1 MAKVDLSGD
10 EIISVDEP
18 TTSEDNSYTD
28 DFSSLQ
34 GLVKTRF
41 IKAEDSRL
49 FDENRWL
56 RAYRNYRGIYGSDMT
71 FTEKEKSRVF
81 VKITKTKV
89 LAAFGQL
96 IEVLFSSGKFPI
108 GVEPTPIPDGIAE
121 YARVKSDGEQTE
133 ETAEAEAGN
142 IVDLYG
148 FAGDGKEMTP
158 GTTRSDLLRGLE
170 EKYKNL
176 DLAEGAS
183 AESPKTPQ
191 IEPAREAAANLEKLI
206 NDQLEETAAITILRH
221 VLFEMVL
228 LGTGVLKGPFTDEK
242 VLHSWDK
249 DPETGDSSY
258 NPKIKTVPKLEA
270 VSIWDFYPDPDATS
284 IEDCD
289 YVIQRHSFNRS
300 QLRELSGRP
309 FFRQDAIADC
319 LKMGAN
325 YEVRGFETSLLDRE
339 NVDSLQKNRYEVYEY
354 WGTMDRLLAEEAGLE
369 FDDDLEELDEV
380 QINAWVCNG
389 KILRLVFNPFTPDR
403 IPYSICPYEINP
415 YQFFG
420 VGIPENMEDAQMVMN
435 GHARM
440 AIDNL
445 ALAGNLVF
453 DIDETQLVPGQD
465 MSIYPGK
472 IFRRQSGVTG
482 TAINGL
488 KFPNTATENL
498 QMFDKFRQLADES
511 TGIPSYSHGATGVQS
526 TTRTAAGM
534 SMLMGAAALSI
545 KTVVKNVDDYLLK
558 PLGDSLFSW
567 NMQFNSNIE
576 NIKGDLE
583 IKARGTSSLMQKE
596 VRSQR
601 LMTFMQTA
609 NNPNIAPFVRWHSI
623 LREIA
628 KSLDIDPDQL
638 INDPENAQIFAKIMG
653 MTNGNQQTTGSDQQ
667 QTNMGDTQGVPPG
680 ANPADATG
688 AGGGNIGTGNVPQPG
703 ETDFS
708 QEIGMPRGPVQNQQR

>member
-1 MAKVDLSGD
+1 MAIEQPEDT
-10 EIISVDEP
+10 IISLDDEK
-18 TTSEDNSYTD
+18 EEKDQSYND
-28 DFSSLQ
+28 YSNLQ
-34 GLVKTRF
+34 GLIKARF
-41 IKAEDSRL
+41 IKSEDSRL
-49 FDENRWL
+49 FDESRWL
-56 RAYRNYRGIYGSDMT
+56 RAYRNYRGIYGSDMS

-108 GVEPTPIPDGIAE
+108 GVESTPIPDGIAE
-121 YARVKSDGEQTE
+121 YANTGEE
-133 ETAEAEAGN
+133 ETIGDDNPKVE
-142 IVDLYG
+142 IKDIYG
-148 FAGDGKEMTP
+148 FEGDGKSIEP
-158 GTTRSDLLRGLE
+158 GTTTADLLRGIAE
-170 EKYKNL
+170 DYK
-176 DLAEGAS
+176 DIEFTAGPS
-183 AESPKTPQ
+183 VQSPQTPQ
-191 IEPAREAAANLEKLI
+191 IEPAREAADNAEKLI
-206 NDQLEETAAITILRH
+206 HDQLEETSAITMLRH

-228 LGTGVLKGPFTDEK
+228 LGTGVLKGPFSHDKTLHRWEK
-242 VLHSWDK
+242 NEEGTQEYTPQS
-249 DPETGDSSY
+249 
-258 NPKIKTVPKLEA
+258 KTVPKLEA
-270 VSIWDFYPDPDATS
+270 VSIWDFYPDPDATN
-284 IEDCD
+284 IQDCD
-289 YVIQRHSFNRS
+289 YAIQRHSFNRS
-300 QLRELSGRP
+300 QLRDLRNRP
-309 FFRQDAIADC
+309 FFREQAILKC
-319 LKMGAN
+319 LSMGEN
-325 YEVRGFETSLLDRE
+325 YEVRGFETALLDRE
-339 NVDSLQKNRYEVYEY
+339 NVDDLHKKRFEVYEY
-354 WGTMDRLLAEEAGLE
+354 WGSMDKALAEQAGLE
-369 FDDDLEELDEV
+369 ISEDMAEGDEV
-380 QINAWVCNG
+380 QINAWICNG
-389 KILRLVFNPFTPDR
+389 HVLRLVLNPFTPER
-403 IPYSICPYEINP
+403 IPFHICPYEINP

-498 QMFDKFRQLADES
+498 MMFDKFRQLADES

-545 KTVVKNVDDYLLK
+545 KTVVKNIDDYLLR
-558 PLGDSLFSW
+558 PLGESLYAW
-567 NMQFNSNIE
+567 NMQFNNDIE

-623 LREIA
+623 LKEIA

-653 MTNGNQQTTGSDQQ
+653 MTNGNQQTQSPSGGQA
-667 QTNMGDTQGVPPG
+667 NMGDTQGVPSET
-680 ANPADATG
+680 NPADTTG
-688 AGGGNIGTGNVPQPG
+688 AGGGNIGAGSVPQPG
-703 ETDFS
+703 EDQFS
-708 QEIGMPRGPVQNQQR
+708 A